1 MNLVFLLAVLMLL
14 CSVFELGYL
23 LRPKYWWLAFRLHVL
38 IPLKRFDIRKA
49 WVAAK
54 AMPRVFFGPVP
65 RCWSDGCRRTV
76 AKFEP
81 RYGFACAFH
90 WNEFIGDC
98 ADLAK

>member
-1 MNLVFLLAVLMLL
+1 MTIVFLLAVLMLL

-38 IPLKRFDIRKA
+38 IPIKRFDPRKA

-54 AMPRVFFGPVP
+54 ALRSVFFGPKP
-65 RCWSDGCRRTV
+65 TCWSDGCRRTV
-76 AKFEP
+76 AKFEA

-90 WNEFIGDC
+90 WNQFIGHC